1 MREKTTDDLSQELM
15 SQPNLDQY
23 ITENEAYFADTDIS
37 AFLAGIYEKCGLSKA
52 ALARRSGMS
61 EVYLHQVFSGRRKP
75 SRDRLLC
82 LCIGMKATLE
92 ETQELLK
99 QVGYAPVYL
108 RLKRDAII
116 GHGLLHH
123 TPLTEINDK
132 LFSENEKTPVSYTH
146 LTLPTICSV

>member
-82 LCIGMKATLE
+82 LCIGMEDTLE

-132 LFSENEKTPVSYTH
+132 LFSENEKT
-146 LTLPTICSV
+146 LI

>member
-1 MREKTTDDLSQELM
+1 MREKSTSDLNQELM

-23 ITENEAYFADTDIS
+23 ITENETYFSDADI
-37 AFLAGIYEKCGLSKA
+37 AGLLAGLYETCSLSKA
-52 ALARRSGMS
+52 ELARRAGMS
-61 EVYLHQVFSGRRKP
+61 EVYLYQVFAGRRKP

-82 LCIGMKATLE
+82 LCIGMEASLE

-132 LFSENEKTPVSYTH
+132 LFSENEKT
-146 LTLPTICSV
+146 LI

>member
-37 AFLAGIYEKCGLSKA
+37 AFLAGIYERCSLSKA
-52 ALARRSGMS
+52 ELARRTGMS

-82 LCIGMKATLE
+82 LCIGMEASLE

-132 LFSENEKTPVSYTH
+132 LFSENEKT
-146 LTLPTICSV
+146 LI

>member
-1 MREKTTDDLSQELM
+1 MREKSTSDLNQELM

-123 TPLTEINDK
+123 TPLAEINDK
-132 LFSENEKTPVSYTH
+132 LFSENEKT
-146 LTLPTICSV
+146 LI

>member
-1 MREKTTDDLSQELM
+1 MRQKSPDELSQELM

-132 LFSENEKTPVSYTH
+132 LFSENEKT
-146 LTLPTICSV
+146 LI

>member
-1 MREKTTDDLSQELM
+1 MRDKSTDDLKQELM
-15 SQPNLDQY
+15 ERASLDQY
-23 ITENEAYFADTDIS
+23 ITENEAYFVETDLTEV
-37 AFLAGIYEKCGLSKA
+37 LARLYERCGLSKA
-52 ALARRSGMS
+52 ELARQAEMS

-82 LCIGMKATLE
+82 LCIGMEASLE

-132 LFSENEKTPVSYTH
+132 LFSENEKT
-146 LTLPTICSV
+146 LI

>member
-82 LCIGMKATLE
+82 LCTGMKATLE

-132 LFSENEKTPVSYTH
+132 LFSENEKT
-146 LTLPTICSV
+146 LI